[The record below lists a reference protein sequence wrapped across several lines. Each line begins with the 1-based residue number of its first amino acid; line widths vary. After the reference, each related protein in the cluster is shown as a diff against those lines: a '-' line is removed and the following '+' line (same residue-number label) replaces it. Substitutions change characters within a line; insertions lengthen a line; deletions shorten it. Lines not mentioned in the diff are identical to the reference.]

1 LKGKLSLLTMPD
13 KLNIAIFASGNGS
26 NFRAI
31 HEAING
37 GKIRNAQ
44 IALVISNNSDAGAL
58 EVARGFKIP
67 AVHISRTQ
75 YKSDDEFNAT
85 LIGTLAKHH
94 INFIALAGY
103 MKKIDASIV
112 GAFRNRIMNIHPA
125 LLPKFGG
132 EGMYGMNVHEAVL
145 AAKEKLSGVTVHIV
159 DDEYDHGIIVLQKTV
174 AVELSDT
181 AETLAAR
188 VLKIEHEIYPEAI
201 HLFAEGKIKIED
213 GKVIISQ

>member
-1 LKGKLSLLTMPD
+1 MPD

-31 HEAING
+31 QEAISG

-44 IALVISNNSDAGAL
+44 IALVISNNSSAGAL
-58 EVARGFKIP
+58 EIARGFKIP
-67 AVHISRTQ
+67 AVHISRAQ
-75 YKSDDEFNAT
+75 YNSDDELNAT
-85 LIGTLAKHH
+85 LIGALAKHH

-112 GAFRNRIMNIHPA
+112 GAFRNRIVNIHPA

-132 EGMYGMNVHEAVL
+132 SGMFGLHVHEAVL
-145 AAKEKLSGVTVHIV
+145 AAKENISGATVHIV
-159 DDEYDHGIIVLQKTV
+159 DEEFDHGMIVLQKTV
-174 AVELSDT
+174 AVEPSDT

-188 VLKIEHEIYPEAI
+188 ILKLEHEIYPEAI
-201 HLFAEGKIKIED
+201 GLFAEGKIKIID
-213 GKVIISQ
+213 QKIIINNV